1 MMSEKTGKR
10 VKNILSFEVEDIFHM
25 DSPDYEIEDMK
36 SRIIPILIHLLGI
49 LDNQKAKATFFILGW
64 VSQKFPEIVSLL
76 DSRGHEVACHGFSHG
91 DIIAMNQ
98 EKRIAEIRLSRE
110 SLENILNKPV
120 LGFKG
125 ACDPLGKE
133 HAQILNEIADA
144 GFQYVCGVKA
154 GAFVGKSVEPF
165 RSEFKNGR
173 TLNMIP
179 ESAVT
184 KLGVQ
189 LHFGEKMRLY
199 PSWFTMRAVH
209 ELNGRGYPATIN
221 MKLWELDRHQVRGA
235 NSDYLN
241 YRRYGNL
248 NLAEDKLLKLL
259 DMFEFTTC
267 AEVLGLEY

>member
-1 MMSEKTGKR
+1 MAEKTAKR

-25 DSPDYEIEDMK
+25 DSPDYEIEDVK
-36 SRIIPILIHLLGI
+36 SRIIPILIHLLGV
-49 LDNQKAKATFFILGW
+49 LDNQKARATFFILGW
-64 VSQKFPEIVSLL
+64 VSKKFPEVVSLL
-76 DSRGHEVACHGFSHG
+76 ESRGHEVACHGYSHG
-91 DIIAMNQ
+91 DITLM
-98 EKRIAEIRLSRE
+98 EPDKRNAEIRLSRE

-133 HAQILNEIADA
+133 HVHILNEIADA

-154 GAFVGKSVEPF
+154 GAFAGKTLEPF
-165 RSEFKNGR
+165 SSEFKNGR
-173 TLNMIP
+173 SLKIIP
-179 ESAVT
+179 ESAVS
-184 KLGVQ
+184 KLGVH
-189 LHFGEKMRLY
+189 LRFGEKLRLY

-209 ELNGRGYPATIN
+209 ELNGKGYPATIN

-267 AEVLGLEY
+267 AEVLGLED